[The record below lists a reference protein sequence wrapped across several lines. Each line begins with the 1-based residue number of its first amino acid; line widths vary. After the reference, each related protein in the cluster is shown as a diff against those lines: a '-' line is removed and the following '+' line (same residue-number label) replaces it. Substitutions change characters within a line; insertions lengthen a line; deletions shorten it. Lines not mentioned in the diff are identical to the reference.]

1 MSRLQK
7 EIIETKTV
15 IDVSGVKKSQPQHL
29 ADSILDKV
37 AGGWV
42 NAFLKW
48 PKSF

>member
-7 EIIETKTV
+7 EINETKTV
-15 IDVSGVKKSQPQHL
+15 INICNTKKSQPQHL
-29 ADSILDKV
+29 ADSILDKI

-42 NAFLKW
+42 NAFVNW